1 MKSSLLHIIENCV
14 VSSILKMIYNIY
26 ENRNYFSLFFYLLN
40 VKAPSL
46 LERQKVH
53 RESGLELLLVLILIG
68 KLVLLL
74 LVFKDI

>member
-1 MKSSLLHIIENCV
+1 METEIIFPC
-14 VSSILKMIYNIY
+14 
-26 ENRNYFSLFFYLLN
+26 FFYLLN